1 MDQFKSYLMKTN
13 LNPNTINAHIRHL
26 SKYTGKLDTNE
37 KDIIKH
43 IKANYDVGSQRQT
56 ITISILK
63 YRGFY
68 ELPVPLLR
76 EYLQEAHKEA
86 LALQA
91 ERTRTLDYPSMEAMK
106 DLLERYYT
114 EMNYKEYCILYLL
127 LNYQTRNMD
136 LVATVV
142 SNKKEM
148 NDTDNYI
155 YLRKN
160 DCIYIRQNYKTK
172 ERYGVKTEVI
182 KNKKFNHAVRQVT
195 ELLIGA
201 NLTYEIKKITGGYT
215 ESTMMKLSVMSNN
228 KLNSLMQISRNRGTS
243 VNTIHS
249 SYNNT

>member
-1 MDQFKSYLMKTN
+1 MEEFKSYLIKTN

-26 SKYTGKLDTNE
+26 SKYTGDLHDTE
-37 KDIIKH
+37 KHIIKH
-43 IKANYDVGSQRQT
+43 VKDNYDIGSQRQS

-68 ELPVPLLR
+68 ELPVILLR
-76 EYLQEAHKEA
+76 EYLLKAHQEA
-86 LALQA
+86 LTLQS
-91 ERTRTLDYPSMEAMK
+91 ERTKNLDYPSMESMK
-106 DLLERYYT
+106 DLLDRYYT
-114 EMNYKEYCILYLL
+114 EMKYKEYCILYLL

-160 DCIYIRQNYKTK
+160 DCIYIRQSYKTK

-182 KNKKFNHAVRQVT
+182 KNKKFNHAVRQIT

-201 NLTYEIKKITGGYT
+201 NLSYEVKKITGGYC
-215 ESTMMKLSVMSNN
+215 ESTLMKLAVSQNN
-228 KLNSLMQISRNRGTS
+228 KLNSLMKISKNRGTNI
-243 VNTIHS
+243 NTIHS
-249 SYNNT
+249 SYNAT

>member
-1 MDQFKSYLMKTN
+1 MDQFKSYLIQTN
-13 LNPNTINAHIRHL
+13 LNPTTIQAHIRHL
-26 SKYTGKLDTNE
+26 SNYTGDLHDTE
-37 KDIIKH
+37 KNIIQY
-43 IKANYDVGSQRQT
+43 IKDTYDVGSRRQV

-68 ELPVPLLR
+68 ELPVTLLR
-76 EYLQEAHKEA
+76 EYLQTAHQEAI
-86 LALQA
+86 ALQSI
-91 ERTRTLDYPSMEAMK
+91 RTKNLDYPSMETMK

-114 EMNYKEYCILYLL
+114 EMKFKEYCILYLL
-127 LNYQTRNMD
+127 LQYQTRNMD
-136 LVATVV
+136 LVATVL
-142 SNKKEM
+142 SNKKDM

-182 KNKKFNHAVRQVT
+182 KNKKFNHAIRQVS
-195 ELLIGA
+195 ELLTGT

-215 ESTMMKLSVMSNN
+215 ESTMMKLSVMNNN
-228 KLNSLMQISRNRGTS
+228 KLNSLMKISRNRGTNI
-243 VNTIHS
+243 NTIHS